1 VAITIGER
9 SYHTEQEARA
19 RIEELDRE
27 HAGQRFPDDAKDEWN
42 RLNEFVEELTVRQ
55 NRLIELAQRPGSREA
70 GATFGRD
77 GTAPPP
83 VNGEVRRQALLANE
97 RAVFLPERA
106 REHMEKMLRED
117 DDPQD
122 RLAQVTVALSDRAYL
137 RAFAAWFNDPVSG
150 GHLWTDKEREA
161 VQRVRHL
168 ERSMTLGTGSAGG
181 FLVPYELDPNIIITA
196 SYADPMRAIS
206 RVATTAVNEKRF
218 VTSAGATSSWDP
230 EETEVSDDSPTLAQP
245 TITAKKAMTFVP
257 VSFELF
263 EDSDIA
269 QQIGK
274 VFAESKAAHE
284 SLSFTLSQTN
294 GPVGLISALVAAG
307 GSTVIATGTN
317 VLAAVDIYN
326 AAGQLP
332 ARWRANA
339 NWMTHAIT
347 LNGYRQIPKATNI
360 NESIVDDA
368 TTPPNMVGRSVY
380 ENSNMDSALT
390 GAAADYLTVIG
401 DFQQYA
407 IVDRIGTVLEL
418 VPHLFGT
425 NRRPTGQ
432 RGFLQHWRTGAD
444 VLVADAFRLL
454 NYST

>member
-1 VAITIGER
+1 VKHATRSVVLELPSYDEPVAIAAGER
-9 SYHTEQEARA
+9 VDDDHEAVRMYPDYFIDEETRLRSLARRSGNRESGAEFPVPRRPDSPSRPGDGPPRADGIRDQALRANARA
-19 RIEELDRE
+19 D
-27 HAGQRFPDDAKDEWN
+27 
-42 RLNEFVEELTVRQ
+42 
-55 NRLIELAQRPGSREA
+55 
-70 GATFGRD
+70 
-77 GTAPPP
+77 
-83 VNGEVRRQALLANE
+83 
-97 RAVFLPERA
+97 FLPERA

-122 RLAQVTVALSDRAYL
+122 RLAQITVALSDRAYL

-150 GHLWTDKEREA
+150 GHLWTDQEREA

-168 ERSMTLGTGSAGG
+168 ERSMVLGTGSAGG
-181 FLVPYELDPNIIITA
+181 FLVPYELDPNIILTA
-196 SYADPMRAIS
+196 SYTDPLREIA

-230 EETEVSDDSPTLAQP
+230 EETEVSDDSPVLAQP
-245 TITAKKAMTFVP
+245 TVTAKKAMTFVP
-257 VSFELF
+257 VSYELF

-269 QQIGK
+269 QQIGR
-274 VFAESKAAHE
+274 VFADSKAAHE

-294 GPVGLISALVAAG
+294 GPIGLISALVAAG
-307 GSTVIATGTN
+307 GATVIATGTN
-317 VLAAVDIYN
+317 VLAATDVYN

-339 NWMTHAIT
+339 SWMTHGIT
-347 LNGYRQIPKATNI
+347 LNGYRQLPKATNI
-360 NESIVDDA
+360 QESLVDDSSS
-368 TTPPNMVGRSVY
+368 PPKMVNRSVY

-407 IVDRIGTVLEL
+407 IVDRIGTTLEL
-418 VPHLFGT
+418 VPHLFGAT
-425 NRRPTGQ
+425 RRPTGQ
-432 RGFLQHWRTGAD
+432 RGFLQHWRVGAD